1 MMLDKRELRDF
12 ARSCAGKGSKVR
24 PFDRKKWESGWDYY
38 VKKMRVGREK
48 SSGLAHNQ
56 TKTGQYRY
64 PLPTGE

>member
-1 MMLDKRELRDF
+1 MQ
-12 ARSCAGKGSKVR
+12 GKGSKVR